1 MNLIIFAMLGGSI
14 GWGLSRMMWA
24 AHATLALVMN
34 VVTGIFGALLA
45 GWFLVP
51 LLGQSAQSDFT
62 VTASLVLLGAVA
74 LLAIVTVLRQA
85 AGR

>member
-1 MNLIIFAMLGGSI
+1 MNLIVFAMLGGSI
-14 GWGLSRMMWA
+14 GWGLSRMMLA
-24 AHATLALVMN
+24 AHGTLALVMN
-34 VVTGIFGALLA
+34 VLTGISGALLA

-51 LLGQSAQSDFT
+51 LLTQSAQRDFT